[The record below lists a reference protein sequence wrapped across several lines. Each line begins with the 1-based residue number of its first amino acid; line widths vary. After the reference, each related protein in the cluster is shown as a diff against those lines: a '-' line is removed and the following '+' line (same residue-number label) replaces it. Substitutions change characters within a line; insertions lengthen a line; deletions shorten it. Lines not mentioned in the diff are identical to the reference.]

1 MLRTLSPISN
11 VEGDLG
17 RLASS
22 FRRGQ
27 IRRQGQKERAANYGI
42 DDGQN
47 GYNCLQNLVKVFHEI
62 ASQIPGDLL
71 NRRGGIV

>member
-27 IRRQGQKERAANYGI
+27 IRRQAQKERTAHYGI
-42 DDGQN
+42 DNGQN
-47 GYNCLQNLVKVFHEI
+47 GYNRLQNLVKVCHAI
-62 ASQIPGDLL
+62 DSQILGAFAQSPGA
-71 NRRGGIV
+71 

>member
-27 IRRQGQKERAANYGI
+27 MQRQAQKERAANYGI
-42 DDGQN
+42 DDSQN
-47 GYNCLQNLVKVFHEI
+47 SYNCLQNLVEVFHEI
-62 ASQIPGDLL
+62 DSQIPGDLL
-71 NRRGGIV
+71 IAGGGIF